1 VPDSNYPDYDILM
14 SWRYDVTA
22 LSLPMEVMTMGES
35 AKRSTIYFNPDLHR
49 ALRIKAA
56 HTQRTVSDLV
66 NDAVRLALRED
77 QEDLAAFAERQA
89 EPVMSYEELLK
100 DLKAHGKI

>member
-1 VPDSNYPDYDILM
+1 
-14 SWRYDVTA
+14 
-22 LSLPMEVMTMGES
+22 MEVMTMSEL
-35 AKRSTIYFNPDLHR
+35 AKRSTVYFSPDLHR

-77 QEDLAAFAERQA
+77 QEDLAAFVERQG

>member
-1 VPDSNYPDYDILM
+1 M
-14 SWRYDVTA
+14 SEPV
-22 LSLPMEVMTMGES
+22 
-35 AKRSTIYFNPDLHR
+35 KRSTVYFSPDLHR

-56 HTQRTVSDLV
+56 DTQRTVSDLV
-66 NDAVRLALRED
+66 NDAVRMALRED

-89 EPVMSYEELLK
+89 EPVMTYEELLS

>member
-1 VPDSNYPDYDILM
+1 
-14 SWRYDVTA
+14 
-22 LSLPMEVMTMGES
+22 MEVMIMSEPV
-35 AKRSTIYFNPDLHR
+35 KRSTVYFSPDLHR

-56 HTQRTVSDLV
+56 DTQRTVSDLV
-66 NDAVRLALRED
+66 NDAVRMALRED

-89 EPVMSYEELLK
+89 EPVMTYEELLS